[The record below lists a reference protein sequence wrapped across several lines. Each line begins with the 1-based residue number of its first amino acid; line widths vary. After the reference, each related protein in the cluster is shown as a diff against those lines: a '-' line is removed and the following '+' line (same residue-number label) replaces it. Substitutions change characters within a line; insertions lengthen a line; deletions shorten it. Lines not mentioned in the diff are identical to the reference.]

1 MAKRLPRKAT
11 SGSAILPDRSEL
23 FSNLTF
29 YRQGRVDGG
38 IHTGIDAFDTPLLES
53 IENEAPYEESNPVL
67 SWSLEVRC
75 KGRTLPTSVGQARDW
90 FSEHQGAIRSGLAAL
105 AEELRVGLDVDLYPY
120 LWNKFTS
127 TPMGVEVTLACSAY
141 RRTDGMNLARHVRAF
156 ADHFVD
162 YLNRLNEVK
171 RVTW

>member
-1 MAKRLPRKAT
+1 MAKRRPKRTT
-11 SGSAILPDRSEL
+11 SSSVILEDRSEL

-53 IENEAPYEESNPVL
+53 VENEAPYDESNPVL
-67 SWSLEVRC
+67 SWSVEVRC
-75 KGRTLPTSVGQARDW
+75 KGQTLPTSGGKARAW
-90 FSEHQGAIRSGLAAL
+90 FSEHEGDIRSGLAAL

-127 TPMGVEVTLACSAY
+127 TPTGVELTLACSAY
-141 RRTDGMNLARHVRAF
+141 RRSDGMNLARHVRAF
-156 ADHFVD
+156 ADHYGD
-162 YLNRLNEVK
+162 YLNRLNEVR